1 MKATILFLAMI
12 FPCFAQQEGSVVHF
26 SNGDNLSGD
35 LLALTG
41 EKLSLKSSSL
51 VEPVE
56 CYLKKVDVLELSM
69 AAPPADRPVAA
80 HEAIIGMTNGDTIR
94 GQLAGITDTEI
105 RLSTW
110 YAEEL
115 TLKRVNVKTAKITS
129 LTDIH
134 YRGPNSMDEWTLG
147 DGEDGWR
154 FRGGVLRST
163 YPGGIAR
170 EVDFPDECVI
180 SFEAAWR
187 GAFFARIVF
196 FSKDITNPSDPQ
208 SGYEMV
214 FQGNMAQLKEAGSN
228 KNLGYSSNAGMLR
241 ENEKARI
248 EIKASLKSGKF
259 ALFVDDQF
267 IYAWQDEAVNRKN
280 LGKGFHIIARNTSPL
295 SISNIEVSGWDG
307 YLEKQI
313 QGGQVGG
320 PGGFGLEG
328 GEGGFG
334 LDGNSEV
341 PKPAKEEIPEGRML
355 LRNGDTIEGEVL
367 GIVGEEITLK
377 TPIAEV
383 KFPLARLK
391 NISLSSDS
399 MEEAKLYKADVRAT
413 LPDGSQIVF
422 RFDGVEGNSLIG
434 FSQNFGTARFRK
446 DAFRRIE
453 FNLYK

>member
-1 MKATILFLAMI
+1 MKTTTLLLAMI
-12 FPCFAQQEGSVVHF
+12 FPCFAQQEGSVVRF
-26 SNGDNLSGD
+26 SNGDKLTGD

-41 EKLSLKSSSL
+41 EKISWKSLLLK
-51 VEPVE
+51 EPAE
-56 CYLKKVDVLELSM
+56 FDLKKVDELELSM
-69 AAPPADRPVAA
+69 AAPPADQPVAA
-80 HEAIIGMTNGDTIR
+80 HEVIISMTNGDTIR

-115 TLKRVNVKTAKITS
+115 MVKRVNVKSAKITS

-134 YRGPNSMDEWTLG
+134 YRGPNSMDEWSLG
-147 DGEDGWR
+147 EGEDGWR
-154 FRGGVLRST
+154 FRGGALRST

-187 GAFFARIVF
+187 GAFNARIVF
-196 FSKDITNPSDPQ
+196 FSKDITNPSEPR

-214 FQGNMAQLKEAGSN
+214 FQGETVQFKEVGSN
-228 KNLGYSSNAGMLR
+228 KRFGYTRNAGMLR
-241 ENEKARI
+241 ANEKARI

-267 IYAWQDEAVNRKN
+267 IDSWQDGAVNRKN
-280 LGKGFHIIARNTSPL
+280 LGEGFHIITRDTSPL

-313 QGGQVGG
+313 QGGQAGRAD
-320 PGGFGLEG
+320 PFE
-328 GEGGFG
+328 

-367 GIVGEEITLK
+367 GIVDEEITLK

-383 KFPLARLK
+383 KFPLDRLK
-391 NISLSSDS
+391 NMYLSSDT

-413 LPDGSQIVF
+413 LSDGSCIVF
-422 RFDGVEGNSLIG
+422 RLDGVEGNSLIG

-453 FNLYK
+453 FNLYQ

>member
-1 MKATILFLAMI
+1 MKTTTLLLAMI
-12 FPCFAQQEGSVVHF
+12 FPCFAQQEGSVVRF
-26 SNGDNLSGD
+26 SNGDKLTGD

-41 EKLSLKSSSL
+41 EKLSWKSLLLK
-51 VEPVE
+51 EPAE
-56 CYLKKVDVLELSM
+56 FDLKYVDALELSM
-69 AAPPADRPVAA
+69 AAPPADQSIAA
-80 HEAIIGMTNGDTIR
+80 HEVIIGMTNGDTIR

-115 TLKRVNVKTAKITS
+115 MVKRANVKTAKITS
-129 LTDIH
+129 LSDIH
-134 YRGPNSMDEWTLG
+134 YRGPNSMDEWSLG
-147 DGEDGWR
+147 EGEDGWR
-154 FRGGVLRST
+154 LRGGALRSM

-187 GAFFARIVF
+187 GAFNARIVF
-196 FSKDITNPSDPQ
+196 FSKDSTSPSGPR
-208 SGYEMV
+208 SGYEMD
-214 FQGNMAQLKEAGSN
+214 FQGETVQFKELGSN
-228 KNLGYSSNAGMLR
+228 KKRFEYTRKAGMLR
-241 ENEKARI
+241 ANEKARI

-267 IYAWQDEAVNRKN
+267 INSWQDGAVDRKK
-280 LGKGFHIIARNTSPL
+280 LGEGFHIIARDTSPL
-295 SISNIEVSGWDG
+295 SISNIEVYGWDG
-307 YLEKQI
+307 YLEKQMK
-313 QGGQVGG
+313 GGQVGG
-320 PGGFGLEG
+320 AGDLE
-328 GEGGFG
+328 

-341 PKPAKEEIPEGRML
+341 PKPVKEELPEGRML

-367 GIVGEEITLK
+367 GIVDEEITLK

-391 NISLSSDS
+391 NMYLSSDT
-399 MEEAKLYKADVRAT
+399 MEDAKLYKADVRAT
-413 LPDGSQIVF
+413 LSDGSCIVF

-453 FNLYK
+453 FNLYQ

>member
-1 MKATILFLAMI
+1 MKTTTLLLAMM
-12 FPCFAQQEGSVVHF
+12 FPCFAQQEGSVVRF
-26 SNGDNLSGD
+26 SNGDKLSGD

-41 EKLSLKSSSL
+41 EKISWKSLLLK
-51 VEPVE
+51 EPAE
-56 CYLKKVDVLELSM
+56 FDLKKVDELELSM
-69 AAPPADRPVAA
+69 AAPPADQPVAE
-80 HEAIIGMTNGDTIR
+80 HEVIISMTNGDTIR

-115 TLKRVNVKTAKITS
+115 MVKRVNVKSAKITS

-134 YRGPNSMDEWTLG
+134 YRGPNSMDEWSLG
-147 DGEDGWR
+147 EGEDGWR
-154 FRGGVLRST
+154 FRGGALRST

-180 SFEAAWR
+180 SFDAAWR
-187 GAFFARIVF
+187 GGFNAMIVF
-196 FSKDITNPSDPQ
+196 FSKDITNPSDPG
-208 SGYEMV
+208 SGYLLD
-214 FQGNMAQLKEAGSN
+214 FQGETVQFKEVGSN
-228 KNLGYSSNAGMLR
+228 KRFEYTRNAGMLR
-241 ENEKARI
+241 ANEKARI

-267 IYAWQDEAVNRKN
+267 IDSWQDGAVNRKN
-280 LGKGFHIIARNTSPL
+280 LGEGFHIIARNTSPL

-313 QGGQVGG
+313 QGGQAGG
-320 PGGFGLEG
+320 ADPFE
-328 GEGGFG
+328 

-367 GIVGEEITLK
+367 GIVDEEITLK

-391 NISLSSDS
+391 NMYLSSDT

-413 LPDGSQIVF
+413 LSDGSCIVF
-422 RFDGVEGNSLIG
+422 RLDGVEGNSLIG

-453 FNLYK
+453 FNLYQ

>member
-1 MKATILFLAMI
+1 MKTTTLLLAMI
-12 FPCFAQQEGSVVHF
+12 FPCFAQQEGSMVRF
-26 SNGDNLSGD
+26 SNGDKLSGD

-41 EKLSLKSSSL
+41 EKISWKSLLLK
-51 VEPVE
+51 EPAE
-56 CYLKKVDVLELSM
+56 FDLKYVDALELSM
-69 AAPPADRPVAA
+69 AAPPADQPVAA
-80 HEAIIGMTNGDTIR
+80 HEVIISMTNGDTIR

-115 TLKRVNVKTAKITS
+115 MVKRVNVKSAKITS

-134 YRGPNSMDEWTLG
+134 YRGPNSMDEWSLG
-147 DGEDGWR
+147 EGKNGWR
-154 FRGGVLRST
+154 FRGGALRST
-163 YPGGIAR
+163 SPGVIAR
-170 EVDFPDECVI
+170 EFDFPDECVI

-187 GAFFARIVF
+187 GAFNASIGF
-196 FSKDITNPSDPQ
+196 FTKDITNSTRPE
-208 SGYEMV
+208 SGYEMNFYGERV
-214 FQGNMAQLKEAGSN
+214 GFREARSVKKFDMT
-228 KNLGYSSNAGMLR
+228 KNAEMPRVNG
-241 ENEKARI
+241 KARI

-259 ALFVDDQF
+259 ALFVNDQF
-267 IYAWQDEAVNRKN
+267 IHSWQDKEVNREN
-280 LGKGFHIIARNTSPL
+280 LGKGFHIIARDTSPL

-320 PGGFGLEG
+320 RDPFD
-328 GEGGFG
+328 

-355 LRNGDTIEGEVL
+355 LRNGDSIEGEVL
-367 GIVGEEITLK
+367 GIVDEEITLK

-391 NISLSSDS
+391 NMYLSSDS

-413 LPDGSQIVF
+413 LSDGSCIVF
-422 RFDGVEGNSLIG
+422 RLDGVEGNSLIG

-453 FNLYK
+453 FNLY